1 MIWTLLLYKAKDT
14 MMLKTLLLT
23 LFKYKEKILY
33 VVIAVAILAT
43 AMYVSHLRKEITHLK
58 QVNTYL
64 NSYITAKDVS
74 IENLNVELRAK
85 DNLIDN
91 LNASLNSCHLLTIE
105 RAEDQQKIDN
115 IMNTQSSNQNA
126 APSQPTVKVNQDVY
140 TQGIDFINAQFDFI
154 D

>member
-1 MIWTLLLYKAKDT
+1 MTF
-14 MMLKTLLLT
+14 KTLLLT

-43 AMYVSHLRKEITHLK
+43 AMYVSHLRKEITHLT
-58 QVNTYL
+58 QINTSL
-64 NSYITAKDVS
+64 NTIIASRDVS
-74 IENLNVELRAK
+74 IENLNFELSAK

-91 LNASLNSCHLLTIE
+91 LNASLNSCHLLTLE

-115 IMNTQSSNQNA
+115 IMNTQSSNQNS

>member
-1 MIWTLLLYKAKDT
+1 

-43 AMYVSHLRKEITHLK
+43 AMYVSHLRKEITHLT
-58 QVNTYL
+58 QINTAL
-64 NSYITAKDVS
+64 NTIIASRDVS
-74 IENLNVELRAK
+74 IENLNFELQAK
-85 DNLIDN
+85 DSLIEN
-91 LNASLNSCHLLTIE
+91 LNASLNSCHLLSLE

-115 IMNTQSSNQNA
+115 IMNTPQSSNQNA
-126 APSQPTVKVNQDVY
+126 APSQPTVKVNHDVY
-140 TQGIDFINAQFDFI
+140 IQGIDFINAQFDFI